1 MPFVLGDPSPAPERV
16 VVVAVY
22 AFTARDPEDLSLV
35 KGEQY
40 IVLDDSSQD
49 QWWQVKNS
57 TMDVGFIPSNYVKK
71 LAPVGTRLEEKGWDE
86 GATQR
91 YS

>member
-40 IVLDDSSQD
+40 IVLDDSQD
-49 QWWQVKNS
+49 HWWQVENS
-57 TMDVGFIPSNYVKK
+57 TVDVGFIPSNYVKK
-71 LAPVGTRLEEKGWDE
+71 LAPVGKRLEEKGWDE